1 MAKNISWVTTRKEAI
16 EEFVEHN
23 LPTVEQEY
31 EQDGEQDTVARR
43 EAWHN
48 FVDWLHSNYQVS
60 DWQVNNWTIP
70 TVCG

>member
-1 MAKNISWVTTRKEAI
+1 MAKNINWVTTRKEAI

-23 LPTVEQEY
+23 LPTVQRVH

-48 FVDWLHSNYQVS
+48 FVNWLHSNYQIS
-60 DWQVNNWTIP
+60 DWQANNWTIP
-70 TVCG
+70 AVCG